1 MSKETKPFSI
11 KDRIRSFG
19 FAFQGFAHLFKTE
32 HNAWLHLSVSV
43 VVIGVGVWFSLS
55 ATEWIVIILCIG
67 MVFVAEIFNTAIEHL
82 GDAISEEKNEMI
94 GKAKD
99 LAAAGVLLST
109 IVAVV
114 IGLILFMPHLISKI
128 ELYFF

>member
-67 MVFVAEIFNTAIEHL
+67 MVFVAEIFI
-82 GDAISEEKNEMI
+82 
-94 GKAKD
+94 
-99 LAAAGVLLST
+99 
-109 IVAVV
+109 VV
-114 IGLILFMPHLISKI
+114 IKNVSSLWGFKELFDRHPPESV
-128 ELYFF
+128 YVNNR